1 MEELFEEKMKVVL
14 ERLRSNNTGDD
25 ALKYTQAVD
34 NLARARKTWFADGE
48 LESGQNTG
56 TKPPKKLGAGA

>member
-25 ALKYTQAVD
+25 ALKYTQAAD
-34 NLARARKTWFADGE
+34 NLARARKTWFADVE
-48 LESGQNTG
+48 PESGQG
-56 TKPPKKLGAGA
+56 TKTPKKTGVGA

>member
-48 LESGQNTG
+48 SESDTG

>member
-25 ALKYTQAVD
+25 ALKYTQAAD
-34 NLARARKTWFADGE
+34 NLARARKTWLADADPK
-48 LESGQNTG
+48 SGQGAKT
-56 TKPPKKLGAGA
+56 PKRQGASAS

>member
-25 ALKYTQAVD
+25 ALKYTQAAD
-34 NLARARKTWFADGE
+34 NLARARKTWLADADPE
-48 LESGQNTG
+48 QGQNTG
-56 TKPPKKLGAGA
+56 TKTPKKTGVGA